1 MLNLVKRVYD
11 IMKYTSNEDST
22 KYWSSRQEGYI
33 AKITGGYVQP
43 ASGAGKFKKCDV
55 IVDNKFLIE
64 AKTATTEKQQFT
76 IKKDWLTKLKSEV
89 VMSHKVDGF
98 LAFNFGAENGNN
110 YFVLTEQQFID
121 YLNYLR
127 EGDN

>member
-1 MLNLVKRVYD
+1 M
-11 IMKYTSNEDST
+11 MYTKNEDST

-55 IVDNKFLIE
+55 IVDNRLLIE

-76 IKKDWLTKLKSEV
+76 IKKEWLSKLKNEV
-89 VMSHKVDGF
+89 IMSHKDEGF
-98 LAFNFGAENGNN
+98 LAFNFGGENGNN
-110 YFVLTEQQFID
+110 YFVLNEQQFVE
-121 YLNYLR
+121 YLQYLR
-127 EGDN
+127 GDAID